1 MRLLEFQAKRLL
13 REQEIPVPNSKLLI
27 SSEDLD
33 GLSYPIVLK
42 AQVPVGGR
50 GKAGAIKTVFNA
62 QEAASTLRALLDTTV
77 KDHPV
82 KAVLA
87 EEKVA
92 IEKELY
98 LSFLI
103 DKHANR
109 PMVMASA
116 AGGMDIEEVAQR
128 SPQRIIKKHVTPC
141 PGLPNYLPR
150 FLAKRLGA
158 EAHTKAFVEL
168 FSKLF
173 YIFQAYDA
181 TLVEINPLVVTP
193 TELMALDVKILLDD
207 KARFRQGERFD
218 EFLKEQAP
226 LVAEA
231 RSEAERLAEEK
242 GITYVKLDGTVGMI
256 SDGAGTGM
264 LALDLIKATGGEAA
278 NFCELGVF
286 GGPETMRDA
295 MEVVL
300 ANSQTK
306 ALLISLIGGLT
317 RMDEVAEGIVAYLQ
331 QNEVCVPLV
340 VRMCGTEEER
350 GKEVLRAV
358 GIQTLD
364 DLPTAVRTAVSRA
377 KG

>member
-13 REQEIPVPNSKLLI
+13 REQGIPVPNSKLLI
-27 SSEDLD
+27 SSENLHD
-33 GLSYPIVLK
+33 LSYPIVLK
-42 AQVPVGGR
+42 AQVLVGGR
-50 GKAGAIKTVFNA
+50 EKAGAIKTVFDA
-62 QEAASTLRALLDTTV
+62 QEAASTFRALLDTTV

-173 YIFQAYDA
+173 YIFQDHDA
-181 TLVEINPLVVTP
+181 TLVEINPLALTP
-193 TELMALDVKILLDD
+193 TGLMALDAKILLDD

-231 RSEAERLAEEK
+231 RPEAERLAEEK
-242 GITYVKLDGTVGMI
+242 GITYVQLDGTVGMI
-256 SDGAGTGM
+256 SDGAGSGM
-264 LALDLIKATGGEAA
+264 LTLDLIKAAGGQAA
-278 NFCELGVF
+278 NFCELGAF
-286 GGPETMRDA
+286 GGKETMRDA

-300 ANSQTK
+300 ANHQTK
-306 ALLISLIGGLT
+306 SLLISLIGGLT
-317 RMDEVAEGIVAYLQ
+317 RMDEVAEGIVAYLKQ
-331 QNEVCVPLV
+331 TEASLPLV
-340 VRMCGTEEER
+340 VRMCGTAEER
-350 GKEVLRAV
+350 GKELLREV
-358 GIQTLD
+358 GIETLD
-364 DLPTAVRTAVSRA
+364 DLPTAVRTAVSYA
-377 KG
+377 KE